1 MDVPARRRED
11 ADATDDEIAPAE
23 PIVSSTETRPGKIVL
38 TERNNSDG
46 WISSTVAVDPEP

>member
-11 ADATDDEIAPAE
+11 ADATDDGPAPVE
-23 PIVSSTETRPGKIVL
+23 SIVSSHETRPGKVVL

-46 WISSTVAVDPEP
+46 WISSTVAVDLEP